1 MSQIHEAYR
10 MPPNTI
16 VKVGTPRLDKYQRLI
31 ARLYEAM
38 ILLWIEQPIQGPQVT
53 VRHDNVSLIAS
64 RRRLTTGLAHFCDWD
79 KGGRTTTSIGIE
91 DSEEAFIFWVASNQG
106 FEQDRFG
113 SAPRTPTFL
122 RQSLRRLQ
130 GVTQRPDP
138 SAAWLAHEA
147 DELARSFAVFAA
159 SRIGK
164 EASLLS
170 RMATLCIGH
179 LNGSVTRRGNVTD
192 TGTSLSLSYGFYK
205 HY

>member
-1 MSQIHEAYR
+1 MSQTNEAYPS
-10 MPPNTI
+10 PPNTI
-16 VKVGTPRLDKYQRLI
+16 VRVGTPRFDKYQRLI

-38 ILLWIEQPIQGPQVT
+38 ILLWLEQPIQGPQVT
-53 VRHDNVSLIAS
+53 VKHDNVSLIAS

-106 FEQDRFG
+106 FEHDEFG

-130 GVTQRPDP
+130 DVTRQPDP
-138 SAAWLAHEA
+138 SAAWLAHQAE
-147 DELARSFAVFAA
+147 ELARSFAVFAA
-159 SRIGK
+159 SRIRK

-192 TGTSLSLSYGFYK
+192 TGTSLIVI
-205 HY
+205 